1 MTDYIA
7 ESGVGGEGGGRGVL
21 SYFYDK
27 AGGGW
32 LGYRG
37 LFAVLLSSPQLGLFA
52 YWITYTGVTLSS
64 GMFYLTLIPFLISI
78 PLIALLPAK
87 SGLTPKKLATFA
99 VMALIPYTLY
109 DWARVPINLAV
120 GVPFWDHW
128 FDWGASI
135 LGSTGTLFTYENLT
149 AGLAAHILRGWGFAM
164 AYYILVRRVTLL
176 SAFAFAWAMTVIY
189 WVVFPIWVLTDALPP
204 WIWWF
209 TAWVSHIVF
218 ALGLWVAPKI
228 FQRLYKRPSEISAV
242 GSKGNKEI
250 SNYQRSWKTT
260 LFAILASQ
268 GFGLMF
274 GAAFFGYVVTS
285 QPPSIYPVFGYGKP
299 PPILIEGF
307 SSYHWA
313 IVGAVI
319 GFIFLYLALRSRM
332 ESSLATQKQK

>member
-1 MTDYIA
+1 MTDYVREREA
-7 ESGVGGEGGGRGVL
+7 EAGGEGGGRGFL

-27 AGGGW
+27 GGGGW

-37 LFAVLLSSPQLGLFA
+37 LFAVLLSNPQLGLFA
-52 YWITYTGVTLSS
+52 YWITYTSVTLSS
-64 GMFYLTLIPFLISI
+64 GMFYLTLLPVLIAI
-78 PLIALLPAK
+78 LLIALLPGK
-87 SGLTPKKLATFA
+87 SGITPKRLATFA

-189 WVVFPIWVLTDALPP
+189 WVVLPIWVLTDALPP
-204 WIWWF
+204 GICWF
-209 TAWVSHIVF
+209 TAWVSHMVF

-228 FQRLYKRPSEISAV
+228 FQRLYKRPSEMSAV
-242 GSKGNKEI
+242 GSKGSKET

-260 LFAILASQ
+260 LPFLPARDSDSCLGLLSLAMS
-268 GFGLMF
+268 
-274 GAAFFGYVVTS
+274 S
-285 QPPSIYPVFGYGKP
+285 PV
-299 PPILIEGF
+299 
-307 SSYHWA
+307 
-313 IVGAVI
+313 
-319 GFIFLYLALRSRM
+319 SRLQYTLSLDM
-332 ESSLATQKQK
+332 ESHHPSLSKGLVPTIGQL